1 MKYKNK
7 DVTIGEVVVEIPKAT
22 EVFKKFGIDFCCGG
36 HRLLSEVVA
45 EQKVDEVALFE
56 GLDREYEERRSS
68 YGAGGINP
76 EEMSPSVLT
85 AYIEDTHHAF
95 MRKALPGAAD
105 LLNTVVRAHGK
116 NHEELFEVSRLFGLL
131 KADLEQHL
139 LKEETMLFPD
149 FEDTE
154 ANREEIN
161 TLTATIIREHE
172 AAGEVLA
179 SLRKITSDYTLP
191 ADACGTFARTYQL
204 LEDIEGDLHQ
214 HIHLENNI
222 LLKEY
227 AVR

>member
-1 MKYKNK
+1 
-7 DVTIGEVVVEIPKAT
+7 
-22 EVFKKFGIDFCCGG
+22 
-36 HRLLSEVVA
+36 
-45 EQKVDEVALFE
+45 
-56 GLDREYEERRSS
+56 
-68 YGAGGINP
+68 
-76 EEMSPSVLT
+76 
-85 AYIEDTHHAF
+85 
-95 MRKALPGAAD
+95 
-105 LLNTVVRAHGK
+105 
-116 NHEELFEVSRLFGLL
+116 
-131 KADLEQHL
+131 
-139 LKEETMLFPD
+139 MLFPD
-149 FEDTE
+149 SEDTE